1 MTENISRDTS
11 YDEIPYES
19 HPFPQSHPERLA
31 TIGRLFGMFP
41 KPVTECRVLELGC
54 GNGGNL
60 IPMAYSL
67 PESEFIGVDLSK
79 RHVESGWE
87 GIRDLGLQNLRIKH
101 ASITEVDESWGTF
114 DYIIC
119 HGVFSWVSNDVQE
132 KILSVSSQNLSPHG
146 IAYISYNTY
155 PGWHMRG
162 MIRHMMLYHAL
173 QFKDTPNR
181 IKQARALLD
190 FLEQS
195 VPDDK
200 PIGSLLKEEIK
211 VIRESKDWYLFHEH
225 MEEFNSPL
233 YFHQFVERAEKHGMQ
248 YLGEAEFA
256 TMMTSGFSHEV
267 ADTINKISRDII
279 RVEQYMDF
287 IRNRLFRRTL
297 LCHKEQH
304 LERNLKNLEM
314 QDFLIASAATP
325 STEPVN
331 LSAGVKQSFRI
342 PSGAN
347 IETEFP
353 ITKAAFLVLREQ
365 WPKAIEINGLFEQAK
380 RKVREMGVRTMEG
393 DGDLRRILFVDLLH
407 CYSLNLVELHTWQG
421 DFTNEITPCPKT
433 SRLSQYILAK
443 RGFTVNQRHAP
454 VHLDPVSI
462 RLIPVLDGTRDHD
475 ELMNYLMSS
484 VDEGKLIL
492 KKDKEPLNE
501 REQLSRGLKEAME
514 KSFIKL
520 SKSAMLVA

>member
-1 MTENISRDTS
+1 MENTDRDTS
-11 YDEIPYES
+11 YDEIPYVS

-31 TIGRLFGMFP
+31 TIGRLFGMSP
-41 KPVTECRVLELGC
+41 KPVTQCRVLELGC

-79 RHVESGWE
+79 RHVENGWE
-87 GIRDLGLQNLRIKH
+87 GIHDLGLYNIRIEH
-101 ASITEVDESWGTF
+101 VSIKEVDESWGTF

-132 KILSVSSQNLSPHG
+132 KILSISSKNLKPQG

-195 VPDDK
+195 VSSDK
-200 PIGSLLKEEIK
+200 PVSPLLKDEIK

-233 YFHQFVERAEKHGMQ
+233 YFYQFVERAEKHGMQ

-256 TMMTSGFSHEV
+256 MMMTSGFSQEV
-267 ADTINKISRDII
+267 ADTINRISRDII

-287 IRNRLFRRTL
+287 IRYRYFRRTL
-297 LCHKEQH
+297 LCHKGQH

-314 QDFLIASAATP
+314 KDFLIASAAKP
-325 STEPVN
+325 SLEPVN
-331 LSAGVKQSFRI
+331 LSAGVKQSFRL

-353 ITKAAFLVLREQ
+353 ITKAAFLVLKEQ
-365 WPKAIEINGLFEQAK
+365 WPKAVPLTTLFEKAAK
-380 RKVREMGVRTMEG
+380 KVIEMGIRISGNNT
-393 DGDLRRILFVDLLH
+393 DLCRVLFIDLLH

-421 DFTNEITPCPKT
+421 DFMNEIPPYPKT
-433 SRLSQYILAK
+433 SRLSQYFLSK
-443 RGFTVNQRHAP
+443 RGVTVNQRHMP

-462 RLIPVLDGTRDHD
+462 RLIPVLDGTRNHD
-475 ELMNYLMSS
+475 ELMDYLISS

-492 KKDKEPLNE
+492 KKDKEPIKGK
-501 REQLSRGLKEAME
+501 EQLSEGLREAMN
-514 KSFIKL
+514 KSFTNL

>member
-1 MTENISRDTS
+1 MENINRETS
-11 YDEIPYES
+11 YDEIPYVS

-31 TIGRLFGMFP
+31 TIGRLFGMSP
-41 KPVTECRVLELGC
+41 KPVTQCRVLELGC

-79 RHVESGWE
+79 RHVEKGCE
-87 GIRDLGLQNLRIKH
+87 GICDLGLRNIRIEH

-132 KILSVSSQNLSPHG
+132 KILSISSQNLSSDG
-146 IAYISYNTY
+146 IVYISYNTY
-155 PGWHMRG
+155 PGWHIRG

-173 QFKDTPNR
+173 QFRDTPNR

-200 PIGSLLKEEIK
+200 PVGPLLKDEIK
-211 VIRESKDWYLFHEH
+211 GIRESRDWYLFHEH
-225 MEEFNSPL
+225 MEEFNVPL
-233 YFHQFVERAEKHGMQ
+233 YFHQFVERAEQHGMQ

-256 TMMTSGFSHEV
+256 TMMTSGFSQEV
-267 ADTINKISRDII
+267 ADTLNRISRDII

-287 IRNRLFRRTL
+287 LRNRLFRRTL
-297 LCHKEQH
+297 LCHREQP
-304 LERNLKNLEM
+304 LERNLKNLEN
-314 QDFLIASAATP
+314 QDFLVASAAAP

-331 LSAGVKQSFRI
+331 LSAGVKQSFRLS
-342 PSGAN
+342 SGAN

-353 ITKAAFLVLREQ
+353 ITKAAFLVLKEH
-365 WPKAIEINGLFEQAK
+365 WPKAIAMTTLYENAT
-380 RKVREMGVRTMEG
+380 RKLRDMDIFPTGKETN
-393 DGDLRRILFVDLLH
+393 LRRILFTDLLH

-421 DFTNEITPCPKT
+421 DFINEIPSYPKT
-433 SRLSQYILAK
+433 SQLSQYLLAK
-443 RGFTVNQRHAP
+443 RGFAINQRHMP
-454 VHLDPVSI
+454 VHLDPVSL
-462 RLIPVLDGTRDHD
+462 RLIPVLDGTRNQD
-475 ELMNYLMSS
+475 ELMDYLISS

-492 KKDKEPLNE
+492 KKENLPLDE
-501 REQLSRGLKEAME
+501 REHLHKALREAMD
-514 KSFIKL
+514 KSFTNL

>member
-1 MTENISRDTS
+1 MENTNRDTS
-11 YDEIPYES
+11 YDEIPYVS

-31 TIGRLFGMFP
+31 TIGRLFGMSP

-54 GNGGNL
+54 GSGGNL

-79 RHVESGWE
+79 RHVERGSE
-87 GIRDLGLQNLRIKH
+87 GIRDLGLRNIRIEH

-132 KILSVSSQNLSPHG
+132 KILSISSKNLRPHG
-146 IAYISYNTY
+146 IAYVSYNTY

-173 QFKDTPNR
+173 QFKDTPNQ

-195 VPDDK
+195 VPSDK
-200 PIGSLLKEEIK
+200 PVGPLLKDEIK
-211 VIRESKDWYLFHEH
+211 VIRESRDWYLFHEH

-233 YFHQFVERAEKHGMQ
+233 YFYQFVERAEKHGMQ

-256 TMMTSGFSHEV
+256 TMMTSGFPQEV
-267 ADTINKISRDII
+267 SDTLNRISRDII

-287 IRNRLFRRTL
+287 LRYRYFRRTL

-304 LERNLKNLEM
+304 LERNLKNLEK
-314 QDFLIASAATP
+314 QDFLVASAATP
-325 STEPVN
+325 SAEPVN
-331 LSAGVKQSFRI
+331 LSGGVKQSFRL

-353 ITKAAFLVLREQ
+353 ITKAAFLVLKEQ
-365 WPKAIEINGLFEQAK
+365 WPKAMAMTTLYENAV
-380 RKVREMGVRTMEG
+380 RKVRDMGIGTVENDTE
-393 DGDLRRILFVDLLH
+393 LRRILFNDLLH
-407 CYSLNLVELHTWQG
+407 CYSLNVVELHTWQG
-421 DFTNEITPCPKT
+421 HFINEITPYLKT
-433 SRLSQYILAK
+433 SRLSQYLLSK
-443 RGFTVNQRHAP
+443 WGFTVNQRHMP

-462 RLIPVLDGTRDHD
+462 RLIPVLDGTRNHD
-475 ELMNYLMSS
+475 ELMDYLMSS

-501 REQLSRGLKEAME
+501 REQLSKGLREAME
-514 KSFIKL
+514 KSFINL

>member
-1 MTENISRDTS
+1 MTENISRYTS

-19 HPFPQSHPERLA
+19 HPFPQTHPERMA

-41 KPVTECRVLELGC
+41 KSVTECRVLELGC

-87 GIRDLGLQNLRIKH
+87 GIRDLALQNLRIKH
-101 ASITEVDESWGTF
+101 ASITEVDETWGTF

-132 KILSVSSQNLSPHG
+132 KILSISSKNLKPQG

-173 QFKDTPNR
+173 QFKDTPNQ
-181 IKQARALLD
+181 IKQARALID

-195 VPDDK
+195 VSLDK
-200 PIGSLLKEEIK
+200 PVSSLLKDEIK

-233 YFHQFVERAEKHGMQ
+233 YFYQFVERAEKHGMQ

-256 TMMTSGFSHEV
+256 TMMTSGFPQEV
-267 ADTINKISRDII
+267 ADTLNRISRDII

-287 IRNRLFRRTL
+287 IRYRYFRRTL

-304 LERNLKNLEM
+304 LERNLKNLEI
-314 QDFLIASAATP
+314 QDFLIASAAIP
-325 STEPVN
+325 VSEPAN
-331 LSAGVKQSFRI
+331 LSAGVKQSFCL

-353 ITKAAFLVLREQ
+353 ITKAAFLILKEQ
-365 WPKAIEINGLFEQAK
+365 WPKAVPLTTLFEKAA
-380 RKVREMGVRTMEG
+380 RKATEMGVRTIEN
-393 DGDLRRILFVDLLH
+393 DTDPQRILFNDLLH

-421 DFTNEITPCPKT
+421 DFTNEIPPYPKT
-433 SRLSQYILAK
+433 SRLSQYFLSK
-443 RGFTVNQRHAP
+443 RGVTVNQRHMP

-462 RLIPVLDGTRDHD
+462 RLVPVLDGTHNHD
-475 ELMNYLMSS
+475 ELMDYLISS

-501 REQLSRGLKEAME
+501 REQLSQGLREAME
-514 KSFIKL
+514 KSFIHL

>member
-1 MTENISRDTS
+1 MENISRDTS
-11 YDEIPYES
+11 YDEIPYVS

-87 GIRDLGLQNLRIKH
+87 GIRDLGLRNIRIEH
-101 ASITEVDESWGTF
+101 ASIMDVDESWGTF

-132 KILSVSSQNLSPHG
+132 KILSISSKSLRPYG

-173 QFKDTPNR
+173 QFKETPNR
-181 IKQARALLD
+181 IKQGRALLD

-195 VPDDK
+195 VPSDK
-200 PIGSLLKEEIK
+200 PVGPLLKDEIK
-211 VIRESKDWYLFHEH
+211 VIRESRDWYLFHEH

-256 TMMTSGFSHEV
+256 TMMTSGFSQEV
-267 ADTINKISRDII
+267 ADTLNRISRDII

-287 IRNRLFRRTL
+287 IRYRYFRRTL

-304 LERNLKNLEM
+304 LERNLKNLEI
-314 QDFLIASAATP
+314 QDFLIASAAKP
-325 STEPVN
+325 SSEPAD
-331 LSAGVKQSFRI
+331 LSPGVKQSFRL

-353 ITKAAFLVLREQ
+353 ITKAAFLVLKEE
-365 WPKAIEINGLFEQAK
+365 WPKAISMATLYENAA
-380 RKVREMGVRTMEG
+380 RKVKGMGIRTAEN
-393 DGDLRRILFVDLLH
+393 DGDLCKVLFIDLLH

-421 DFTNEITPCPKT
+421 DFINEINPYPKT
-433 SRLSQYILAK
+433 SRLSRYLLTK
-443 RGFTVNQRHAP
+443 RGLTVNQRHMP

-462 RLIPVLDGTRDHD
+462 RLVPVLDGTRNHD
-475 ELMNYLMSS
+475 ELMDYLISS

-492 KKDKEPLNE
+492 KKENEPLNE
-501 REQLSRGLKEAME
+501 SGQLHKALREAIE
-514 KSFIKL
+514 KSFTNL